1 MSAGMMI
8 ALVVPA
14 QEVFAVIVAIR
25 SAHDDMDMVAVMF
38 LELPKGLAGLVIE
51 FDDDDRAMNAIVE
64 HAVVLDS
71 AAPGE
76 MGVMSV
82 PHDFVHF
89 DFCMTRPHA
98 PDVSFHQAEK
108 PIMLLRRQ
116 LIVGNPLIA

>member
-1 MSAGMMI
+1 MMA
-8 ALVVPA
+8 ALIVLA
-14 QEVFAVIVAIR
+14 QKIFAVIVAVR

-38 LELPKGLAGLVIE
+38 LELRKSLTGLVIE

-76 MGVMSV
+76 MGVMNV

-116 LIVGNPLIA
+116 LMVSNPLITSS